1 MAGGILLSVAC
12 PGLGARRGPREVVGA
27 FNAVL
32 LGVLKHGDALGY
44 QGRFDRLKPVMQ
56 DTFDLAFMA
65 ERSLALRWKSLSE
78 TDRARWIAV
87 FGDFTIA
94 NFAANFDRYTGQTF
108 ELLGEEAAASGT
120 RLVRTRVV
128 TPGAGN
134 VAFAYRLR
142 AVGDRWAIVDVYL
155 KGTVSELA
163 LRRSEYAS
171 ALERQSFDA
180 LLAMIRGKIDDLA
193 AGRGRRERM

>member
-1 MAGGILLSVAC
+1 M
-12 PGLGARRGPREVVGA
+12 VGA
-27 FNAVL
+27 LNATL
-32 LGVLKHGDALGY
+32 LDVMKHGDALGY

-65 ERSLALRWKSLSE
+65 ERSLALRWKGLSE
-78 TDRARWIAV
+78 TERAQWIAV
-87 FGDFTIA
+87 FCDFTIA
-94 NFAANFDRYTGQTF
+94 NYAANFDRYTGQTF
-108 ELLGEEAAASGT
+108 ELVGEEAAASGT

-128 TPGAGN
+128 TPGTGK
-134 VAFAYRLR
+134 VDFAYRLR

-180 LLAMIRGKIDDLA
+180 LLATMRGKIADLA